1 MARYTDED
9 KNEFA
14 RRDTAL
20 IARLNALL
28 ADDTAMTRM
37 RAELADTAEPFG
49 TEAKPA

>member
-1 MARYTDED
+1 MARNTDED

-20 IARLNALL
+20 IALL

-49 TEAKPA
+49 TEAKLA